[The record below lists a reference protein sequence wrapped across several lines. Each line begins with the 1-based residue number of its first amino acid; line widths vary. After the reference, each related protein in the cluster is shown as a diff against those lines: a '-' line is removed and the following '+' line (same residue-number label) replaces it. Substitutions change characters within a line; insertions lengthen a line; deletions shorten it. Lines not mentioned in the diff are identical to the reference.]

1 MALSGESTPGIPA
14 KPCQTVVLLRQINTM
29 ARTQASSGD
38 AFAAT
43 LLERSASGYAGLAA
57 SLMLERNPGLR
68 DRHAPDALASW
79 RSHLTQRLLEL
90 AAALAAGEP
99 RLFMG
104 RVTWSRKAFR
114 ARGQADGDLGHGL
127 QALRDVLA
135 ERLPGGAVTLA
146 VEYLDMA
153 RALLASP
160 APEPDRSELDPQQ
173 PADRLALSYL
183 QKILEGN
190 VVEAMD
196 VVTGAAQS
204 GFGPRAAYTDI
215 LLPAQREVGR
225 LWHAGELSIAEEH
238 MVTAATQRT
247 MSVLVSQAARQP
259 ANGYTVVVA
268 AVSGNVHDV
277 GLRALADMYQLAG
290 WRVIFVGSDVPMQE
304 FPTMLTFFEA
314 DLLMLGATLATQI
327 PRVEQA
333 IRSIRERC
341 ERPVRVV
348 VGGAAFD
355 EAPDLWERIGGDGYA
370 PTIDR
375 GLEVG
380 ARLVG
385 LATGQPG
392 AP

>member
-1 MALSGESTPGIPA
+1 
-14 KPCQTVVLLRQINTM
+14 M
-29 ARTQASSGD
+29 ARTQPSGGN
-38 AFAAT
+38 AFAAS

-79 RSHLTQRLLEL
+79 RSHLTQRVLEL
-90 AAALAAGEP
+90 AAAVAAGEP
-99 RLFMG
+99 RLFTG
-104 RVTWSRKAFR
+104 RVTWSRKAFK
-114 ARGQADGDLGHGL
+114 ARGQEDGDLGHGL
-127 QALRDVLA
+127 HALRDVLA
-135 ERLPGGAVTLA
+135 ERLPGTAVALTL
-146 VEYLDMA
+146 EYVDMA
-153 RALLASP
+153 LALMASP
-160 APEPDRSELDPQQ
+160 VPAPDHSELDPML
-173 PADRLALSYL
+173 PAHRLALSYL

-190 VVEAMD
+190 VAEGIN
-196 VVTGAAQS
+196 VVIGAAQNGLGS
-204 GFGPRAAYTDI
+204 RAAYMDI

-225 LWHAGELSIAEEH
+225 LWHAGELGIAEEH

-247 MSVLVSQAARQP
+247 MSVLVSQAAKQP

-268 AVSGNVHDV
+268 AVAGNVHDV
-277 GLRALADMYQLAG
+277 GLQALADMYQLSG
-290 WRVIFVGSDVPMQE
+290 WRVIFVGSDIPMQDI
-304 FPTMLTFFEA
+304 PTMLTFFEA
-314 DLLMLGATLATQI
+314 DLLMLGATLATHI

-355 EAPDLWERIGGDGYA
+355 EAPDLWERIGSDGYA

-375 GLEVG
+375 ALELG

-385 LATGQPG
+385 LAGG
-392 AP
+392 ERSDA

>member
-1 MALSGESTPGIPA
+1 MP
-14 KPCQTVVLLRQINTM
+14 Q
-29 ARTQASSGD
+29 TQASRGN

-57 SLMLERNPGLR
+57 SLLLEREPGLR

-90 AAALAAGEP
+90 AAAVAAGEP
-99 RLFMG
+99 RLFTG
-104 RVTWSRKAFR
+104 RVTWSRKAFS
-114 ARGQADGDLGHGL
+114 ARGQDDGDLGHGL
-127 QALRDVLA
+127 RALRDVLA
-135 ERLPGGAVTLA
+135 ERLPGVAVNLPL
-146 VEYLDMA
+146 EYVDMA
-153 RALLASP
+153 LALMASAVP
-160 APEPDRSELDPQQ
+160 APDHSELDPTQ

-190 VVEAMD
+190 VAEAID
-196 VVTGAAQS
+196 VVTGAARNGRGS
-204 GFGPRAAYTDI
+204 RAAYMDI

-268 AVSGNVHDV
+268 AVAGNVHDV
-277 GLRALADMYQLAG
+277 GLQALADMYQLSG
-290 WRVIFVGSDVPMQE
+290 WRVIFVGSDIPLQDV
-304 FPTMLTFFEA
+304 PTMLTYFEA
-314 DLLMLGATLATQI
+314 DLLMLGATLATHI

-341 ERPVRVV
+341 ERHVGVV

-355 EAPDLWERIGGDGYA
+355 EAPDLWAKIGSDGYA

-375 GLEVG
+375 ALEVG

-385 LATGQPG
+385 LANAEPG
-392 AP
+392 GA

>member
-1 MALSGESTPGIPA
+1 
-14 KPCQTVVLLRQINTM
+14 M
-29 ARTQASSGD
+29 ARIQPSSGN
-38 AFAAT
+38 AFAAS

-57 SLMLERNPGLR
+57 SLLLERSPGLR

-79 RSHLTQRLLEL
+79 RSNLTQRVLEL

-99 RLFMG
+99 RLFTG

-114 ARGQADGDLGHGL
+114 ARGQDDGDLSHAL
-127 QALRDVLA
+127 RALRDVLA
-135 ERLPGGAVTLA
+135 EQLPKPAVALTF
-146 VEYLDMA
+146 EYVDSAL
-153 RALLASP
+153 ALLAAP
-160 APEPDRSELDPQQ
+160 APAPDRSELDARD
-173 PADRLALSYL
+173 PADRLALAYL

-190 VVEAMD
+190 VVDAMA
-196 VVTGAAQS
+196 VVTGAAQN
-204 GFGPRAAYTDI
+204 GLGARAAYTDI

-259 ANGYTVVVA
+259 PTGHTVVVA

-277 GLRALADMYQLAG
+277 GLQALADIFQLAG
-290 WRVIFVGSDVPMQE
+290 WRVIFVGSDVPMQDL
-304 FPTMLTFFEA
+304 PTLLTFFEA
-314 DLLMLGATLATQI
+314 DLLMLGATLATHI

-341 ERPVRVV
+341 ERTVRVM

-355 EAPDLWERIGGDGYA
+355 EAPDLWEKIDSDGYA
-370 PTIDR
+370 PTIDQA
-375 GLEVG
+375 LDVG

-385 LATGQPG
+385 LTKG
-392 AP
+392 